1 MTGKFIGLEVVSRQ
15 EEKFI
20 THIPV
25 SRSVYASLRVA
36 SYPLDRV
43 RKIERITN
51 RATIATI

>member
-25 SRSVYASLRVA
+25 SRSVYASWVA
-36 SYPLDRV
+36 SYLLDRV

>member
-25 SRSVYASLRVA
+25 SRSVYASLRFA